1 MRKLHAWRDR
11 TMVLVDSPNTLL
23 TFSRQAAAHSSSTLA
38 MEPADGQCITDFRSV
53 PTFNGS
59 TAILYSTISQ
69 IFLYTDSDGKHTP
82 LVQSS
87 EKCLIPDHYL
97 K

>member
-1 MRKLHAWRDR
+1 
-11 TMVLVDSPNTLL
+11 
-23 TFSRQAAAHSSSTLA
+23 
-38 MEPADGQCITDFRSV
+38 MEPADGQCITDFRAV

-69 IFLYTDSDGKHTP
+69 IFLYTESDGKHTP
-82 LVQSS
+82 LIQSG

-97 K
+97 KQIVYLDDVDRLLAISALKPQVNNQ